1 MRGDERGRRASQ
13 GKVGPTHTPGHYYIG
28 FTNGFFF
35 LSFEHLLLRPDSV
48 APVFSFLQV
57 LRLVDGMEVGLL
69 QRINVV
75 RATTRCIVFL

>member
-1 MRGDERGRRASQ
+1 MD
-13 GKVGPTHTPGHYYIG
+13 
-28 FTNGFFF
+28 FF